1 MPSLPATYRFEDF
14 QLDLARYEL
23 RRNGHTLKLERIP
36 MELLILLVGRNGEL
50 VSRDEIIEKLWGR
63 DVFIET
69 ELGINTAVRK
79 IRQTLGDDPE
89 RPRFVQTVVG
99 KGYRFVAQ
107 VTTPENFNSKAS
119 ASAPTDLRNNWWTR
133 GFWLLGAAAG
143 IAVLAAVIWVVRLR
157 TGRASTASNGASYYQ
172 SIAVLPLAN
181 LSGDPSQEYFA
192 DGITDALITGLS
204 RISSL
209 RVISRT
215 SAMRYKRSA
224 KPLPEIAR
232 DLNVDAVIEGAVI
245 RSGSRVRVTA
255 QLIEAKSDRHLWA
268 GEYDYELRDV
278 LTLQSDASQAIANE
292 IRVKLTP
299 MEQQR
304 LAARHPV
311 NPEALDEYLKG
322 RSFWG
327 QRTEPGLRKAIEH
340 FQSAI
345 GKDPDYAMAYSGL
358 ADSYSILGVYTYVS
372 PTEAFPKAKV
382 AALKALL
389 LDDNLAEAHVSLGI
403 VLERLDW
410 DWDGVDRHQRRAIE
424 LDPGYATAHHWRS
437 YHLDVMGRFDEGI
450 QEMGLAWRLDPF
462 SLPINTSYGTAFLYA
477 RRYDDAMRKYREA
490 EELDPNFILVHSE
503 IARVYSQ
510 TGRLDLAISE
520 AQKAAE
526 LSNQLPRFVAEVAC
540 ALALSGQP
548 SKAREILHELKRRSM
563 QRYVSPYDL
572 ALIYT
577 ALNDKDAAF
586 NSLEGAYRE
595 RSAWLP
601 WLNRDPRWDALRSDP
616 RFESLVERIGLRK

>member
-1 MPSLPATYRFEDF
+1 
-14 QLDLARYEL
+14 
-23 RRNGHTLKLERIP
+23 
-36 MELLILLVGRNGEL
+36 MELLILLVLKRGEL
-50 VSRDEIIEKLWGR
+50 VSRDEIIAKLWGR

-69 ELGINTAVRK
+69 EYGINTAIRK
-79 IRQTLGDDPE
+79 IRQTLGDDSE
-89 RPRFVQTVVG
+89 RSRFVQTVVG
-99 KGYRFVAQ
+99 KGYRFIAPIEYLSQRDAESLQVADSSSPIEGSQ
-107 VTTPENFNSKAS
+107 DAKARRTPWNLWFA
-119 ASAPTDLRNNWWTR
+119 
-133 GFWLLGAAAG
+133 GFVVLTLALAVG
-143 IAVLAAVIWVVRLR
+143 I
-157 TGRASTASNGASYYQ
+157 YYQ
-172 SIAVLPLAN
+172 RSQARGRYGYRQIRSLAVLPLQN
-181 LSGDPSQEYFA
+181 LSGDPAQEYFA

-209 RVISRT
+209 QVISRT
-215 SAMRYKRSA
+215 SVMRYKRSA

-255 QLIEAKSDRHLWA
+255 QLIEAQSDRHLWA
-268 GEYDYELRDV
+268 DEYDYELRDV
-278 LTLQSDASQAIANE
+278 LTLQSDAAKAIANE

-299 MEQQR
+299 MEQQW

-327 QRTEPGLRKAIEH
+327 QRTEPGLWKAIEH

-358 ADSYSILGVYTYVS
+358 ADSYSILGVYTYAS
-372 PTEAFPKAKV
+372 PTEVFPKAKV
-382 AALKALL
+382 AALKALQ
-389 LDDNLAEAHVSLGI
+389 LDDNLAEAHVSMGI

-490 EELDPNFILVHSE
+490 EDLDPNFILVHSE
-503 IARVYSQ
+503 IARVYIQ
-510 TGRLDLAISE
+510 TGQLDLAISE

-526 LSNQLPRFVAEVAC
+526 LSNQLPRFEAEVAS
-540 ALALSGQP
+540 ALALSGQQ
-548 SKAREILHELKRRSM
+548 SKAREILLELKRRSIE
-563 QRYVSPYDL
+563 RYVSPYDL
-572 ALIYT
+572 ALVYT

-586 NSLEGAYRE
+586 NSLENAYGE

-601 WLNRDPRWDALRSDP
+601 WLNRDPRFDALRLDP
-616 RFESLVERIGLRK
+616 RFVSLVQRIGLCK

>member
-1 MPSLPATYRFEDF
+1 LSVIRFHEF
-14 QLDLARYEL
+14 ELDLGAYEL
-23 RRNGHTLKLERIP
+23 RCQGRVVKLERRP
-36 MELLILLVGRNGEL
+36 LDLLIQLIHKQGDLLT
-50 VSRDEIIEKLWGR
+50 RDEIITHIWGH
-63 DVFIET
+63 DVFIES
-69 ELGINTAVRK
+69 EHGINTAIRK
-79 IRQTLGDDPE
+79 IRQALRDNPDK
-89 RPRFVQTVVG
+89 PRFVQTVVG
-99 KGYRFVAQ
+99 RGYRFIA
-107 VTTPENFNSKAS
+107 PIENFSHPDAESPEVVDSTSPGEASQDAKARR
-119 ASAPTDLRNNWWTR
+119 APWDR
-133 GFWLLGAAAG
+133 WLAG
-143 IAVLAAVIWVVRLR
+143 SVVLALVLAVGTYYLR
-157 TGRASTASNGASYYQ
+157 SQTRRWQGYRQIRSL
-172 SIAVLPLAN
+172 AVLPLQN
-181 LSGDPSQEYFA
+181 LSGDPAQEYFA

-204 RISSL
+204 RIGSL

-215 SAMRYKRSA
+215 SVMRYKRSA

-255 QLIEAKSDRHLWA
+255 QLIEAQSDRHLWA
-268 GEYDYELRDV
+268 DEYDYELRDV
-278 LTLQSDASQAIANE
+278 LTLQSDAAKAIANE

-311 NPEALDEYLKG
+311 KPEALDEYLKG

-327 QRTEPGLRKAIEH
+327 QRTEQGMRKAIEH

-345 GKDPDYAMAYSGL
+345 GRDPDYAMAYCGL

-382 AALKALL
+382 AALKALE
-389 LDDNLAEAHVSLGI
+389 LDDDLAEAHVSMGI

-410 DWDGVDRHQRRAIE
+410 DWDGVDTHQRRAIE

-437 YHLDVMGRFDEGI
+437 YHLGVMGRFDEGI

-477 RRYDDAMRKYREA
+477 RRYDDALRKYREA
-490 EELDPNFILVHSE
+490 EDLDPNFTLVHSE
-503 IARVYSQ
+503 IARAYVQ
-510 TGRLDLAISE
+510 TGHLDLAISE

-526 LSNQLPRFVAEVAC
+526 LSNQLPRFEAEVAST
-540 ALALSGQP
+540 LALSGQQ
-548 SKAREILHELKRRSM
+548 SKARKILLELKRRSIE
-563 QRYVSPYDL
+563 RYVSPYDL
-572 ALIYT
+572 ALVYT

-586 NSLEGAYRE
+586 NSLESAYGE

-601 WLNRDPRWDALRSDP
+601 WLNRDPRFDALRSDP
-616 RFESLVERIGLRK
+616 RFVSLVRRIGLRN